1 MSLHLQACSS
11 LRGYGRLWC
20 CGFPYLGLLGSAAF
34 EATVINFVS
43 FCFFLRLGCPPGPVS
58 CGLGWL
64 PVSRL
69 GFAHPGLTSVCGLL
83 FFGGS
88 LFWLPVPFPPLT
100 VRALPRWGFLLF
112 PFSCVLRYSVMA
124 LRAFRR
130 TVSLD
135 VSQLASSN
143 QRKDVSTF
151 IVEHFAQHKI
161 HAIQFIATVAKVTFA
176 VEASKQEVISHQAIN
191 INGVQCAVRGGGP
204 RAQNVLIYNYAVEGP
219 EDPIRRALGAYGVI
233 EEVKFRHWVHMPTVG
248 DGVRIV
254 RMVRREAILRHMSIG
269 EVRVKIAYVG
279 QQQVCNLCD
288 APGHIARNCPYRNKC
303 FQCGLEGH
311 FSRTCP
317 QRDGFRDH
325 DSVQDPTPTE
335 AAAAVASTAVTSDE
349 ADPLDGASVSSAAVA
364 AAVPDPFPGTP
375 ESASAGVIP
384 DGPVSQPDV
393 DLDSQYDDD
402 LTSSVDRTPSGSSS
416 MACRDNQLDE
426 LSSQPLFTPSASSV
440 EDPDSLQGVT
450 IDSACHDS
458 SASPPPPWPGLP
470 SQRA

>member
-1 MSLHLQACSS
+1 MVA
-11 LRGYGRLWC
+11 R
-20 CGFPYLGLLGSAAF
+20 
-34 EATVINFVS
+34 
-43 FCFFLRLGCPPGPVS
+43 PVS
-58 CGLGWL
+58 SPARQGLT
-64 PVSRL
+64 PL
-69 GFAHPGLTSVCGLL
+69 GF
-83 FFGGS
+83 
-88 LFWLPVPFPPLT
+88 
-100 VRALPRWGFLLF
+100 F
-112 PFSCVLRYSVMA
+112 PFSFSCALRYSVMA

-143 QRKDVSTF
+143 ERKDVCTF

-161 HAIQFIATVAKVTFA
+161 HAVQFIGTVAKVTFA

-204 RAQNVLIYNYAVEGP
+204 RAQNVLLYNYPVEGP

-233 EEVKFRHWVHMPTVG
+233 EEVKFRHWAHMPTVG

-254 RMVRREAILRHMSIG
+254 RMVRREAIPRHMSIG

-279 QQQVCNLCD
+279 QQQVCDLCD
-288 APGHIARNCPYRNKC
+288 APGHIARNCPFRNKC

-311 FSRTCP
+311 FSRSCP
-317 QRDGFRDH
+317 QRDGYRDR
-325 DSVQDPTPTE
+325 DSVQDPTPAE
-335 AAAAVASTAVTSDE
+335 AAAAAASTAATSVSNDALTRDE
-349 ADPLDGASVSSAAVA
+349 ADSLDGASVSSAV
-364 AAVPDPFPGTP
+364 VRDPVPGTP
-375 ESASAGVIP
+375 ESASAVVIP

-393 DLDSQYDDD
+393 DLDSQSDDD
-402 LTSSVDRTPSGSSS
+402 LTPSVGRTPSGSSS
-416 MACRDNQLDE
+416 MDCRDNQLDE